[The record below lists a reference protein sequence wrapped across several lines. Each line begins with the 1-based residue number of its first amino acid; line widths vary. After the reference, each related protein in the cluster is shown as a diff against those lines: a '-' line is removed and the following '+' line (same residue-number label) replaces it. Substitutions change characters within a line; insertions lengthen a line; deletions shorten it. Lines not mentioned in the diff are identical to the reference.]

1 MRRRVSVALKR
12 VGWVEATQ
20 VGFSRLA
27 PLWCRS
33 RASPRSLA
41 ETHHC
46 HATRTMMGFASAQPI
61 LRLLPHRHIPK
72 RPIRLRVICVA
83 ERERAVGDRAHID
96 RAVAELGRG

>member
-1 MRRRVSVALKR
+1 MRGRVSVALKR
-12 VGWVEATQ
+12 AGWVEATQ

-46 HATRTMMGFASAQPI
+46 HATRTMMGFASLDPSYALHMQVGVLDGRDEKFRPQQRRVGYAHAS
-61 LRLLPHRHIPK
+61 LVNRL
-72 RPIRLRVICVA
+72 A
-83 ERERAVGDRAHID
+83 RA
-96 RAVAELGRG
+96 